1 VALAGLC
8 RARALT
14 AKHTVLLCVAG
25 PQQGSDPTDAQKY
38 KNFLTA
44 TGQNGL
50 AAANAM
56 IAEGETSPPCLWLS
70 GCRAAL
76 GYTLLTLL
84 SLRCQTQVGAKQ
96 KLSKKE
102 MMFVRAAVAAAA
114 AALHIDAHPPSDDHN
129 SMAAAYHLP
138 IEQARDDCT
147 APPLS

>member
-1 VALAGLC
+1 VV
-8 RARALT
+8 R
-14 AKHTVLLCVAG
+14 KVV
-25 PQQGSDPTDAQKY
+25 
-38 KNFLTA
+38 
-44 TGQNGL
+44 
-50 AAANAM
+50 
-56 IAEGETSPPCLWLS
+56 
-70 GCRAAL
+70 
-76 GYTLLTLL
+76 
-84 SLRCQTQVGAKQ
+84 AKQ